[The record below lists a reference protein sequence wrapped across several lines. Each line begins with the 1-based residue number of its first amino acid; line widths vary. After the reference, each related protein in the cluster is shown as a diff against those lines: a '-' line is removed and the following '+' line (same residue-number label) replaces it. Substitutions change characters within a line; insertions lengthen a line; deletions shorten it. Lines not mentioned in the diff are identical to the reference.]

1 MSGHDNSFV
10 VVANRLPVDLEI
22 QPDGTRTW
30 KASPG
35 GLVTAL
41 SPVLEAEQ
49 GCWVGW
55 PGITNDAPEP
65 FHTENGVLLHPVKLT
80 DVDYEGFYEGF
91 SNATL
96 WPLYHDLIV
105 TPQYKREWWYSYRE
119 VNLRFAEEVAK
130 VAAPNAT
137 VWYRTISCSC
147 CQAFCAN
154 YAPIS
159 PSASSCIFH
168 SLPQISS
175 CNCHGAKRS
184 SAG

>member
-1 MSGHDNSFV
+1 M
-10 VVANRLPVDLEI
+10 
-22 QPDGTRTW
+22 
-30 KASPG
+30 
-35 GLVTAL
+35 
-41 SPVLEAEQ
+41 
-49 GCWVGW
+49 
-55 PGITNDAPEP
+55 
-65 FHTENGVLLHPVKLT
+65 LLHPVKLT

-105 TPQYKREWWYSYRE
+105 TPAVQARVVVLYRE
-119 VNLRFAEEVAK
+119 VNLRFAEEVASQR
-130 VAAPNAT
+130 PT
-137 VWYRTISCSC
+137 PRCGYRTISCSC